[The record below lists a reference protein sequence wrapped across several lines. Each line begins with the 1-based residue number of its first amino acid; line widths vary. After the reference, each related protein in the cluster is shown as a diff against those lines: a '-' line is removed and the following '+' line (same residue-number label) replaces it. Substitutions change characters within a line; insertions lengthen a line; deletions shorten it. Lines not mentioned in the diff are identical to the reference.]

1 MVQIDI
7 TAEEYYL
14 SKVEECYYKLRD
26 AMIECSLKHP
36 EICTFERFFCKLKQ
50 YDSIVYV
57 IGLLHRC
64 WCFAN
69 PWYLFNTMPKDL
81 PLDQMLDMVLCKHKS
96 NSPRSGIGTLKEE
109 LDKDP
114 TPLLMA
120 YYRAYQKEEWMAMCY
135 QSYMDQLFQITA
147 RVCDSFNIN
156 LLEGFIISDAIKTD
170 KNPSQL
176 KRAFEVLCKFQCC
189 AKSESNLQTFLSIFD
204 TTIIA
209 SEELIY
215 WIDIGSSRGQSP
227 SIASIYTTFS
237 ALGVDMN
244 MHNKT
249 IICKHIANQDG
260 TRIRPEQLKAR
271 DTPKQNDLRE
281 AILGAINI

>member
-1 MVQIDI
+1 MIKIDI

-14 SKVEECYYKLRD
+14 SKVEECCYKLRD
-26 AMIECSLKHP
+26 ALIECSLKYP
-36 EICTFERFFCKLKQ
+36 EINTIERYLCKLEK
-50 YDSIVYV
+50 YDSVVYV

-69 PWYLFNTMPKDL
+69 PGYLFNPMPKDL
-81 PLDQMLDMVLCKHKS
+81 SLDQMLDMAMSKYNS
-96 NSPRSGIGTLKEE
+96 NSPRYKIGTLKEE
-109 LDKDP
+109 LNKES
-114 TPLLMA
+114 TPLISA
-120 YYRAYQKEEWMAMCY
+120 YYRAYQHSEWMAMCY
-135 QSYMDQLFQITA
+135 QSYMDELFQLVA

-156 LLEGFIISDAIKTD
+156 LSEGFIISDTIKND

-176 KRAFEVLCKFQCC
+176 KRAFEVLCKSQCC
-189 AKSESNLQTFLSIFD
+189 TKSESNLRSFLSIFD
-204 TTIIA
+204 STIIA
-209 SEELIY
+209 PEEPIY

-249 IICKHIANQDG
+249 IICKHIVNQDG
-260 TRIRPEQLKAR
+260 TRISPEQLKAR
-271 DTPKQNDLRE
+271 ATPKQNELRE